1 MWIYDPQA
9 DEIVPLDNKKYIARA
24 FLINNSTETLI
35 CTDGKGLKCFNNET
49 RAKYTSLAVA
59 ALTATLLASTNNSK
73 VQAATV
79 DKNNTVTVAKSDKEK
94 LRRNLLC

>member
-1 MWIYDPQA
+1 M
-9 DEIVPLDNKKYIARA
+9 
-24 FLINNSTETLI
+24 
-35 CTDGKGLKCFNNET
+35 KGL
-49 RAKYTSLAVA
+49 KYTSLAVA

-94 LRRNLLC
+94 LQDAVNQAQNSVNNAQAVDALRAAESVDVKRRAEVLE

>member
-1 MWIYDPQA
+1 M
-9 DEIVPLDNKKYIARA
+9 
-24 FLINNSTETLI
+24 
-35 CTDGKGLKCFNNET
+35 KGL
-49 RAKYTSLAVA
+49 KYTSLAVA

-94 LRRNLLC
+94 LQDAVNQAQNSVNNAQASVDSKKSALTDAQAQAKAPNDACDAQ